1 MKKHL
6 ISISFM
12 ALTALLALSS
22 CEQQERVSPVAVSG
36 LRITASVGEFATKA
50 TDTGFEIGDKI
61 GISAGRGAVYEG
73 AQPVNVPA
81 TFDGEAFV
89 ADKGAIGWLSDE
101 ITPDR
106 LVTFVARY
114 PYDAD
119 KGPFDDQ
126 SFEVKADQST
136 HEKYTASDLMFAE
149 TAACPMDDA
158 VHFGFAHKL
167 SQVMVQVDN
176 LLDFPVDEVYISGV
190 QGRASVRYEASSLP
204 IAEGERGTV
213 KACRVEIPD
222 ADGVAREA
230 WVAVVPPQVIHASVI
245 LKTEDGMK
253 YEFSM
258 NNRQQL
264 LQGRRYCAFLEL
276 DETTYGSDINLT
288 VDNWAEELQFGAEPS
303 SDDSPT
309 N

>member
-1 MKKHL
+1 MKKYL
-6 ISISFM
+6 ISIIF
-12 ALTALLALSS
+12 TALALLQALSS
-22 CEQQERVSPVAVSG
+22 CERQEQVAREASSG
-36 LRITASVGEFATKA
+36 LRFTASIGGFATRA
-50 TDTGFEIGDKI
+50 TDTGFEIGDRI
-61 GISAGRGAVYEG
+61 GISAERGAVYEG
-73 AQPVNVPA
+73 TLPANIPA
-81 TFDGEAFV
+81 TFDGEVFV
-89 ADKGAIGWLSDE
+89 VGEGAIGWLRKE
-101 ITPDR
+101 INTDK
-106 LVTFVARY
+106 LVNFVARY
-114 PYDAD
+114 PYEED
-119 KGPFDDQ
+119 KDPFDEQ
-126 SFEVKADQST
+126 TFEVLADQST
-136 HEKYTASDLMFAE
+136 HEKYTASDLMFAS
-149 TAACPMDDA
+149 TAACAMDDA
-158 VHFGFAHKL
+158 VHFGFAHRL

-176 LLDFPVDEVYISGV
+176 RLDSSVEEVYLSGV
-190 QGRASVRYEASSLP
+190 LGRAKVRYQTYIEP

-258 NNRQQL
+258 INRQQL